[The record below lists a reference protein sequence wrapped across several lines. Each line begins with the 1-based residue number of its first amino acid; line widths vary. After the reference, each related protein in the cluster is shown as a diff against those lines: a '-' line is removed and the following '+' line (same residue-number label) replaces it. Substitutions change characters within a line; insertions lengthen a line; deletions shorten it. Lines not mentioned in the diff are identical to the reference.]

1 MRTPTRATATKANQ
15 NFLLTNKKK
24 DDIIKSSKGTN
35 KKFNSKKEVFI
46 MTNMTYVSA
55 VEYAIANIDNA
66 EVTEKLSAL
75 RDSLVK
81 RNSRK
86 SEGMT
91 KTQKENVAI
100 KEAIVEAL
108 AESEGMTATEVA
120 NAVNIS
126 LAKATA
132 LLTQLVKADSV
143 KREVEKK
150 VAHFSV

>member
-1 MRTPTRATATKANQ
+1 
-15 NFLLTNKKK
+15 
-24 DDIIKSSKGTN
+24 
-35 KKFNSKKEVFI
+35 
-46 MTNMTYVSA
+46 MTNMTYVAA
-55 VEYAIANIDNA
+55 VEYAMENIKDNA
-66 EVTEKLSAL
+66 EVVEKLTAL

-81 RNSRK
+81 RNARK
-86 SEGMT
+86 SEGLT
-91 KTQKENVAI
+91 KTPKENLEF
-100 KEAIVEAL
+100 KNAIVDAL

-120 NAVNIS
+120 NAVGIS

>member
-1 MRTPTRATATKANQ
+1 MYLQGKE
-15 NFLLTNKKK
+15 
-24 DDIIKSSKGTN
+24 N

-132 LLTQLVKADSV
+132 LLTQLVKADAI

>member
-24 DDIIKSSKGTN
+24 DDIIKSSKGKT

-132 LLTQLVKADSV
+132 LLTQLVKADAI

>member
-1 MRTPTRATATKANQ
+1 
-15 NFLLTNKKK
+15 
-24 DDIIKSSKGTN
+24 
-35 KKFNSKKEVFI
+35 

-55 VEYAIANIDNA
+55 VEYAISNIDNA
-66 EVTEKLSAL
+66 EVVEKLSAL

-86 SEGMT
+86 SEGLT
-91 KTQKENVAI
+91 KTQKENIAI